1 MTALI
6 EAYEAVIGF
15 FDAGGDVLKAI
26 FVVTLIMWILI
37 GERIWYLRLGGYK
50 QDERQAL
57 THWQKR
63 DDKTS
68 WSAEQVRTRLV
79 SVMKQKLNHSLPM
92 VATLVGVCPLFGL
105 LGTVS
110 GMIEVFDVMAIAG
123 SSNPRAMAGGVSSA
137 TIPTMAGMVAALSG
151 LYFSV
156 TLNRHAEKL
165 RRRFA
170 DQLKQT

>member
-15 FDAGGDVLKAI
+15 FDAGGSVLRAI

-37 GERIWYLRLGGYK
+37 GERLWYLRWGYK
-50 QDERQAL
+50 RDQDDAL
-57 THWQKR
+57 ARWRAR
-63 DDKTS
+63 DDKSS
-68 WSAEQVRTRLV
+68 WAAEQIRTRLV
-79 SVMKQKLNHSLPM
+79 SVMKHKLSHSLPM
-92 VATLVGVCPLFGL
+92 VATLVAVCPLFGL

-123 SSNPRAMAGGVSSA
+123 SSNPRAMAGGVSAA

-156 TLNRHAEKL
+156 TLTRNAEKL